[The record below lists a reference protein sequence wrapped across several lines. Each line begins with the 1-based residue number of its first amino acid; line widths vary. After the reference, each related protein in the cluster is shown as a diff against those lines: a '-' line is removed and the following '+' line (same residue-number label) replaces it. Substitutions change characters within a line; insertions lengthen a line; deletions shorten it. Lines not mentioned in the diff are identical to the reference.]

1 MSDRSTPPEEPPF
14 LGIGGFAQ
22 ACGVSREAIR
32 KWEVAGRV
40 PPAQRLNPGSRRVW
54 RLAEVEDVITRVR
67 AERAGRQRGSPE
79 RVAS

>member
-1 MSDRSTPPEEPPF
+1 MSDHSDRPEDPLF

-22 ACGVSREAIR
+22 ACGVSCESVR
-32 KWEVAGRV
+32 KWEKLGRV

-67 AERAGRQRGSPE
+67 AERAARQQRDRVP
-79 RVAS
+79 VAS